1 MKINRKVLI
10 IEDDTV
16 MIAALA
22 ETFQK
27 ANFAVSTA
35 TDGVFGLQMATDTK
49 PDLLILDINLPGMSG
64 LSIMQALRESNG
76 EWGREVK
83 IILLTNLMLD
93 NDMLETVTKYNP
105 AFYLLKSDVELDD
118 LIARANECLVDQI

>member
-35 TDGVFGLQMATDTK
+35 NDGVFGLQMATDTK

-93 NDMLETVTKYNP
+93 NDMLETVTKYSP
-105 AFYLLKSDVELDD
+105 AFYLLKSDIELDD
-118 LIARANECLVDQI
+118 LIARANECLADQI

>member
-16 MIAALA
+16 MRLALV
-22 ETFQK
+22 EIFQK
-27 ANFAVSTA
+27 ANFAVMAAS
-35 TDGVFGLQMATDTK
+35 DGVSGLQSALDNK

-64 LSIMQALRESNG
+64 LNVMQSLRETSS
-76 EWGREVK
+76 EWGENVK

-93 NDMLETVTKYNP
+93 NDMLETVAKYNP
-105 AFYLLKSDVELDD
+105 AFYLLKADVELDD
-118 LIARANECLVDQI
+118 LVARANECLTDQV

>member
-1 MKINRKVLI
+1 MKINRQILI

-16 MIAALA
+16 MRSALV

-27 ANFAVSTA
+27 ANFAVETA
-35 TDGVFGLQMATDTK
+35 SDGVSGLQLALDNE
-49 PDLLILDINLPGMSG
+49 PDLLILDINLPAMSG
-64 LSIMQALRESNG
+64 LNVMQSVRETGG
-76 EWGREVK
+76 EWGENVK

-118 LIARANECLVDQI
+118 LVARANECLTDQV

>member
-93 NDMLETVTKYNP
+93 NDMLETVTKYSP
-105 AFYLLKSDVELDD
+105 AFYLLKSDIELDD

>member
-35 TDGVFGLQMATDTK
+35 NDGVFGLQMATDTK

-93 NDMLETVTKYNP
+93 NDMLETVTKYSP
-105 AFYLLKSDVELDD
+105 AFYLLKSDIELDD

>member
-35 TDGVFGLQMATDTK
+35 NDGVFGLQMATDTK